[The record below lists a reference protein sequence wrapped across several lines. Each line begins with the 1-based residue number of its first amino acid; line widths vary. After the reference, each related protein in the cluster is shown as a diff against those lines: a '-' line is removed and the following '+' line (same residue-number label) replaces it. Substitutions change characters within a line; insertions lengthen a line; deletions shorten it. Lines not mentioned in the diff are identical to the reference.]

1 MIKEKTEKKTKGLKQ
16 RTRSRLL
23 FYVLL
28 LAFPLLQNAI
38 FYVGVN
44 LNVILIAFQK
54 YETGVSG
61 YAISFAGFENFKLAW
76 TYLTEADYMFV
87 NSLILYAMQTIVGMT
102 LALVFAYYIYKNF
115 ALSGFFKVLLFLPQ
129 IVSGMVF
136 ALLFKY
142 FSGATYVS
150 IVQKLTGKE
159 VLGLLA
165 DSNTRFITVVMYSV
179 FISFGVKMLMFSGAM
194 SSIDYS
200 VVESAQ
206 LDGANLIVEFTH
218 ITLPLIYPTI
228 VSFLVIGLTGIFTD
242 QMHLYSMFGGGAK
255 DIATIGYYLYS
266 STTNASLV
274 VQNSQPTYGILSA
287 SGLMISI
294 VVVPIVILVRKA
306 LNTFGPSV
314 E

>member
-1 MIKEKTEKKTKGLKQ
+1 M
-16 RTRSRLL
+16 
-23 FYVLL
+23 
-28 LAFPLLQNAI
+28 
-38 FYVGVN
+38 
-44 LNVILIAFQK
+44 QK
-54 YETGVSG
+54 
-61 YAISFAGFENFKLAW
+61 I
-76 TYLTEADYMFV
+76 
-87 NSLILYAMQTIVGMT
+87 
-102 LALVFAYYIYKNF
+102 
-115 ALSGFFKVLLFLPQ
+115 
-129 IVSGMVF
+129 
-136 ALLFKY
+136 
-142 FSGATYVS
+142 
-150 IVQKLTGKE
+150 TGKE

-165 DSNTRFITVVMYSV
+165 DPNTRFITVVMYNV

-206 LDGANLIVEFTH
+206 LDGANLVVEFTR

-228 VSFLVIGLTGIFTD
+228 VSFLVIGLTGVFTD
-242 QMHLYSMFGGGAK
+242 QMHLYSMFGGSAK

-287 SGLMISI
+287 SGLMISVI
-294 VVVPIVILVRKA
+294 VVPIVILVRKA